1 MIPFFLL
8 PFWLLFALPEAPA
21 QEPYRRML
29 DNPLEFH
36 GPELMSGLPS
46 EVEQIRI
53 GLFAPAGPTHAVGQ
67 AIIRG
72 ASLALEE
79 ANAQG
84 GYQGTPFVLVQR
96 WADDPWG
103 AGSKEVIRLVYE
115 DRVWAVIGSIDG
127 ESTHVAQQI
136 VTKAFLPLLSPV
148 SSDPSLTHIRIPWIF
163 RLPPDDR
170 AQAAALLKQGVGERG
185 LKRVGLIF
193 ASNHDGRMAAAEWE
207 SVMAARGVPPVFHL
221 PVSPASEDFFEAV
234 RHTRSFSPDG
244 LAVYLPRKGLLALL
258 QALREEG
265 MNVTVLIPWIPGL
278 ERSELEAAYP
288 AGTLIQATPFPL
300 HKVCGPYWK
309 FTRNYIHCFGERPP
323 DPAAYAYDAARMVIE
338 GIRREGL
345 NRSGL
350 WEAITR
356 LAPYPGITGSII
368 WDNGGGNTAA
378 PDVEILQAGS
388 MPSIPAEP
396 SRESP

>member
-8 PFWLLFALPEAPA
+8 PFWLLLALPEAPA

-36 GPELMSGLPS
+36 GPELMSALPA

-53 GLFAPAGPTHAVGQ
+53 GLFAPADPAHAVGR

-79 ANAQG
+79 ANIEG

-96 WADDPWG
+96 WADNPWG

-170 AQAAALLKQGVGERG
+170 AQAEALVKQGAGERG
-185 LKRVGLIF
+185 LKRLGLIF
-193 ASNHDGRMAAAEWE
+193 ASSHDGRMAAEAWE
-207 SVMAARGVPPVFHL
+207 SVMAAQGVPPVFHI
-221 PVSPASEDFFEAV
+221 PVPPAAEDYSAAV
-234 RHTRSFSPDG
+234 QHACSFSPDG
-244 LAVYLPRKGLLALL
+244 VAVYLPRMSLTALL
-258 QALREEG
+258 HALREEK
-265 MNVTVLIPWIPGL
+265 MKVTVLIPWIPGL

-288 AGTLIQATPFPL
+288 GTLIRAVPFPL

-309 FTRNYIHCFGERPP
+309 FTRNYIRFFGERPP

-338 GIRREGL
+338 GLRREGL
-345 NRSGL
+345 NRAGL

-356 LAPYPGITGSII
+356 LQPYPGITGTIA

-378 PDVEILQAGS
+378 PGVEIT
-388 MPSIPAEP
+388 PP
-396 SRESP
+396 R